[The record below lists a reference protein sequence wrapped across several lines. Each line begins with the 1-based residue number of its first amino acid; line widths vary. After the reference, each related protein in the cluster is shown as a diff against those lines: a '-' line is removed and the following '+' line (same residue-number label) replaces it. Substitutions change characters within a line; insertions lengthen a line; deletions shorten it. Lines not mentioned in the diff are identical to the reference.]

1 MAFRPAPK
9 RRPSLAHRLLDQKTV
24 WQRALIAVTAVATAI
39 TAVAG
44 VVALLL
50 PLFRAGPDAAA
61 PSTPGPTPAVT
72 RVDTGVPAG
81 GTLAPAGVTEIRT
94 QTAEAD
100 ALVRRLIDTAGRAP
114 VLLNHQILGAPGPAD
129 VTLHYACGS
138 TGTCS
143 TTRIQAPN
151 VDGMA
156 ALTGGRGVWFQG
168 CFAVAQK
175 GAGYGADDL
184 DLALTKVGDACPT

>member
-24 WQRALIAVTAVATAI
+24 WQRALIAETAVATAI
-39 TAVAG
+39 PAVAG

-50 PLFRAGPDAAA
+50 PLFRPAPDTAA
-61 PSTPGPTPAVT
+61 PSTPGPSPAVT
-72 RVDTGVPAG
+72 RGESAVPGDRVLTSAG
-81 GTLAPAGVTEIRT
+81 LTVVRT

-100 ALVRRLIDTAGRAP
+100 ALVRRLIDTAGKAP
-114 VLLNHQILGAPGPAD
+114 ILLDHKIMGAPGPAD
-129 VTLHYACGS
+129 VTLYYACGS

-143 TTRIQAPN
+143 TTRIQAPK

-156 ALTGGRGVWFQG
+156 VLTGGDGVWFQG
-168 CFAVAQK
+168 CFAVARK
-175 GAGYGADDL
+175 GAGYGADYL

>member
-1 MAFRPAPK
+1 MAYRPPPK
-9 RRPSLAHRLLDQKTV
+9 RPPLVHRLLDQKTV

-50 PLFRAGPDAAA
+50 PLFRPAPDTAA
-61 PSTPGPTPAVT
+61 PSTPGPSPAVT
-72 RVDTGVPAG
+72 RVDSAVPAG
-81 GTLAPAGVTEIRT
+81 GALTPAGVTVIRT

-100 ALVRRLIDTAGRAP
+100 ALVQRLIDTAGRAP
-114 VLLNHQILGAPGPAD
+114 VLLDHQIMGAPGPAD
-129 VTLHYACGS
+129 VTVNYACGS

-143 TTRIQAPN
+143 KTRIQAPG

-156 ALTGGRGVWFQG
+156 VLGGGGGVWFQG
-168 CFAVAQK
+168 CFAVTVD
-175 GAGYGADDL
+175 GNGYGAEHL
-184 DLALTKVGDACPT
+184 DIELRKVGDACPT